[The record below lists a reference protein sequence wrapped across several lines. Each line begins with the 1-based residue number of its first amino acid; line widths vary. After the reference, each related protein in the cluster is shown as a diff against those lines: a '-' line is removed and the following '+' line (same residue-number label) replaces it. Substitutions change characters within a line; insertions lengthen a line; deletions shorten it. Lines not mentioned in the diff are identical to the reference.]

1 MSFIPFGFY
10 KAPATGVDAD
20 VQAFLT
26 ATGITD
32 TTEVNAITDLVADLK
47 GNTTAGG
54 GTFWSALDIIYP
66 FVGTSATTMK
76 YNLKDTTQY
85 TLTFNGTNTFSS
97 NGLDFGGTTSDFAQT
112 GWIPDDNL
120 SMWSGDLGITIGSY
134 RRDAFTGTQSPW
146 GVRGTNN
153 IRLMEF
159 GYNGRGYFDCPES
172 LRMSNTAWNSAGSYI
187 VVLDNNVSANT
198 CANYLYKN
206 GVNSGNRSG
215 TLTNVRTNAN
225 APDLEILLGK
235 RTDGFPY
242 PGTLSHW
249 WLGETFST
257 TTPNDTATLDGIFND
272 FQTALG
278 RNLY

>member
-1 MSFIPFGFY
+1 MIFTPFAFM
-10 KAPATGVDAD
+10 ATPSGGVDPD
-20 VQAFLT
+20 VAAFLT

-32 TTEVNAITDLVADLK
+32 TTTVNAITDLVADLK

-54 GTFWSALDIIYP
+54 GTFWAALDIIYP
-66 FVGTSATTMK
+66 FVGTSATSMK

-97 NGLDFGGTTSDFAQT
+97 NGLDFGGTTSDYAQT
-112 GWIPDDNL
+112 GWVPSANL
-120 SMWSGDLGITIGSY
+120 NNWSGNLGLTIGNY
-134 RRDAFTGTQSPW
+134 RANAYTGTQSAW
-146 GVRGTNN
+146 GTLAGG

-159 GYNGRGYFDCPES
+159 GFQGSGYFDCPAS
-172 LRMSNTAWNSAGSYI
+172 LRMNSGAWVGAGSYI
-187 VVLDNNVSANT
+187 VVMDNNVGANT
-198 CANYLYKN
+198 CANYVYKN
-206 GVNSGNRSG
+206 GVNSANTSGNLSS
-215 TLTNVRTNAN
+215 VRTSAN
-225 APDLEILLGK
+225 APTSEILLGK

-249 WLGETFST
+249 WLGETFNT

-272 FQTALG
+272 FQTALS